1 MRSSLAGLSSIAL
14 IAGCAR
20 GRQQP
25 HVHTAGAT
33 PQIVVVGDS
42 VAHGAGDESGRGIAG
57 NLAQQLHAAVSN
69 LGINGARTK
78 DVLRLLQTAAAK
90 QAIAKADAIVV
101 SIGGNDLYG
110 DSLARLLAA
119 VCPILHMTPTL
130 DRVASIV
137 PRLHTINPTARI
149 YLLGLFDPYRL
160 PNLDEQV
167 AIWDSSL
174 IARFAGD
181 ADVDVVRIVDLFA
194 YTSRLSSL
202 DHFHPGAAGYVAIAA
217 RIASTW

>member
-1 MRSSLAGLSSIAL
+1 MRSILVGLLSVAL

-20 GRQQP
+20 ARQQP
-25 HVHTAGAT
+25 HAVARKAPHL
-33 PQIVVVGDS
+33 VVIGDS
-42 VAHGAGDESGRGIAG
+42 VAHGAGDESSRGIAG
-57 NLAQQLHAAVSN
+57 NLAQQLDAVVSN
-69 LGINGARTK
+69 LGMNGARTK
-78 DVLRLLQTAAAK
+78 DVLRLLQTAAAN
-90 QAIAKADAIVV
+90 QAVSSADAIVL

-110 DSLARLLAA
+110 DSIARLLAA
-119 VCPILHMTPTL
+119 VWPTLHMTPTL
-130 DRVASIV
+130 DRVAAIIT
-137 PRLHTINPTARI
+137 RLHTINPEARI

-167 AIWDSSL
+167 AIWDASL

-181 ADVDVVRIVDLFA
+181 ADVDVVRIADLFA

-202 DHFHPGAAGYVAIAA
+202 DHFHPGAAGYAAIAA